1 MTGPLTPGGTTE
13 QAKNAGGEALESKLA
28 LLLSGER
35 PEVVLY
41 ALTVTWA
48 KVMAQLTD
56 TDAEAGA
63 WLAVLGNDTLDIIRS
78 NPQLRAVAEQTS
90 GALN

>member
-1 MTGPLTPGGTTE
+1 MSGPLTPGGTTD
-13 QAKNAGGEALESKLA
+13 QAKNAGGQALEEKLA
-28 LLLSGER
+28 LLLSGEL

-78 NPQLRAVAEQTS
+78 NPQLRAVAEPTS